1 MLKTGFAFAACW
13 SVMAVVPV
21 MAENPVAAGGTP
33 AGPPPLA
40 AWFQARLGGE
50 SPAVPGDR
58 ALDGAEAAAV
68 RDALWADYKA
78 AAIALGWDSKIGPA
92 PSFPSLESPRE
103 FAARRNEL
111 PKLEPAVISAG
122 DETMPYFLFSRG
134 DKPEGGFPMFFQ
146 THGGGSTD
154 AKLPHPHG
162 WAVNTR
168 DWRNQLGVCLFS
180 LPEGLY
186 FVPRMAND
194 NKGRWWMK
202 HNHPAFDQ
210 IIRLAILFRG
220 VDPDR
225 IYMMGIS
232 EGAYGTEAL
241 TPFWADRFAGG
252 CAMAGGAGGGERFYN
267 LRNTAFRN
275 DTGENDTMFGRVKL
289 AREAHDFLAKLKLAD
304 PGGYDHMLH
313 IHEGMGHGIDYR
325 PGPAWLATKRRDPRP
340 AKVVWFNFALDG
352 QRRTDFSWLSLASA
366 PERDTLITASV
377 DRAANR
383 IEVSARVN
391 PPEVKNE
398 TPVYNTSTPDPVANR
413 IPYRGNALTLH
424 LDDRLLDLDQPVT
437 VVVNG
442 SEAFSGRVERRLG
455 HMAEDIVR
463 HGDPGRIFPAR
474 IVVEL

>member
-1 MLKTGFAFAACW
+1 
-13 SVMAVVPV
+13 
-21 MAENPVAAGGTP
+21 
-33 AGPPPLA
+33 
-40 AWFQARLGGE
+40 
-50 SPAVPGDR
+50 
-58 ALDGAEAAAV
+58 
-68 RDALWADYKA
+68 
-78 AAIALGWDSKIGPA
+78 
-92 PSFPSLESPRE
+92 
-103 FAARRNEL
+103 
-111 PKLEPAVISAG
+111 
-122 DETMPYFLFSRG
+122 
-134 DKPEGGFPMFFQ
+134 
-146 THGGGSTD
+146 
-154 AKLPHPHG
+154 
-162 WAVNTR
+162 
-168 DWRNQLGVCLFS
+168 
-180 LPEGLY
+180 
-186 FVPRMAND
+186 
-194 NKGRWWMK
+194 
-202 HNHPAFDQ
+202 
-210 IIRLAILFRG
+210 
-220 VDPDR
+220 
-225 IYMMGIS
+225 
-232 EGAYGTEAL
+232 
-241 TPFWADRFAGG
+241 
-252 CAMAGGAGGGERFYN
+252 
-267 LRNTAFRN
+267 
-275 DTGENDTMFGRVKL
+275 
-289 AREAHDFLAKLKLAD
+289 
-304 PGGYDHMLH
+304 MLH